1 MGILS
6 WIILGALS
14 GWIASLILKTNAE
27 QGALGNIIMGI
38 VGALIGGFLGS
49 WLFGVDISG
58 INITSVLLA
67 VLGALVFAFALS
79 LITGKKSV

>member
-58 INITSVLLA
+58 VNVTSVLLA

>member
-6 WIILGALS
+6 WIVLGALS

-58 INITSVLLA
+58 VNVTSVLLA
-67 VLGALVFAFALS
+67 VLGALVFAFALN
-79 LITGKKSV
+79 LVTGKKSV

>member
-6 WIILGALS
+6 WIVLGALA
-14 GWIASLILKTNAE
+14 GWIASLILKTNAQ

-49 WLFGVDISG
+49 WLFGIDVTG
-58 INITSVLLA
+58 INISSILLA
-67 VLGALVFAFALS
+67 VLGALVFAS
-79 LITGKKSV
+79 LMNLLTGKKSI

>member
-6 WIILGALS
+6 WIVLGALS

-27 QGALGNIIMGI
+27 QGALGNVIMGI
-38 VGALIGGFLGS
+38 VGALIGGYLGS

-58 INITSVLLA
+58 VNVTSVLLA
-67 VLGALVFAFALS
+67 VLGALVFAFALN
-79 LITGKKSV
+79 LVTGKKSV

>member
-6 WIILGALS
+6 WIVLGALS

>member
-6 WIILGALS
+6 WIVLGALS

-58 INITSVLLA
+58 VNVTSVLLA